1 MTTHQPDSH
10 YRPLTNAIPAWLG
23 KASPAKRQAFAA
35 ATPTPLPPASAAQRA
50 EFKRLSGVHW
60 AAQNA
65 VDNALKQVR
74 DARTFARTILEDAL
88 INQFGVDLDAQR
100 TCLRLYIPQNL
111 PWLPIASGA
120 ARTLTLSLL
129 DAALVNFDH
138 EQTLDNAF
146 EPASTFITEP
156 DANDQFVTLPAIRE
170 KISVARFAR
179 LCREL
184 DIGARYQRYLKDALG
199 LNEPVAGAALQLKV
213 EASQKAALRSA
224 LHLAQLRG
232 DIQPDFAQ
240 AVTALMDGRSAPRLG
255 DQTIR
260 LQTLS
265 VMQAPLTGILLFAA
279 DLEQARA
286 IPRLVAYIPDDPHAP
301 LKEYFSPLA
310 FKQALTQRLRD
321 ADYQAFFSRFV
332 AHEHR
337 GLFFSGLSQR
347 LARIKWNPP
356 QRGSGLAPWRKT
368 PTDDPKLQFAA
379 TPLSGDVWQALY
391 QQQVNKIL
399 NDARTTAVPTADVD
413 LKARWALW
421 DSFVNVASSILNAAL
436 FVVAPFIPGLGELM
450 LGYMAY
456 QLLDDVFE
464 GIVDWAEGLPQ
475 EAFGHLMSVLQAL
488 VQVGTFAA
496 GGTIGAAELRK
507 VLPQPVLDFID
518 RHKPVTLADGATRY
532 WKPDLAPYRQN
543 LDLPANLGIDHLGLH
558 QVRGE
563 SILPLDGHFYAVQ
576 RQVDGA
582 GYAIKHP
589 TRSDA
594 YRPRLRHNGAGS
606 WHTEL
611 EHPLQWD
618 RRTLLQRIGHR
629 AEGLGAA
636 DRELALSLSD
646 VPEGALRKMHFNSE
660 PLPPLLDDSLARLRI
675 DRSIQALIDRL
686 NSDDPAQYGQVDPQD
701 QLQLLTAFGDWPHA
715 RGLRFLNAAGE
726 TTWAFGD
733 QDAPVVQI
741 HEAQLTN
748 GELLKTVLESLSEEE
763 IRSHFGE
770 RASDPQLSLT
780 TRVKHLRKRL
790 ARIAERN
797 RAPLFDSRYGLL
809 QQSEA
814 PAVRQLLDSVP
825 TLPARCAERLID
837 HASGEELQALEERH
851 TPQRLAEQAEAAL
864 DALRLNRA
872 YEGLHLDAVQSLDSD
887 RLALNSL
894 RIQPGWSDQIRLE
907 LKHHSPDGPTWHRI
921 GAEDAP
927 LQRSLVRTE
936 TGRYAPHDAKG
947 ALSGETDL
955 YSAIL
960 GALPDAQREALNIQI
975 HQGLELRRL
984 LRQQAL
990 PRAELRQVLDAGTP
1004 PEPARKTLRLL
1015 GHDAGFHA
1023 LSPGQVLLERAQ
1035 QLFPGLGEPQLNDL
1049 LSHLHTQPGGAANQ
1063 LAALAGEYQQLESQL
1078 SIWQNEVQTH
1088 HPRSGALLTI
1098 RQRRYEQQNRRLVSD
1113 QLKRCWRRET
1123 DIDDYYE
1130 DSNRDG
1136 HRLRLGYPITGALP
1150 PLAANFDHVT
1160 FLSLTGS
1167 VDTHGAQAFLA
1178 QFTRLRHLE
1187 VKGIPLDDIPPSI
1200 NSQSALTHLIL
1211 SNCQIRLTEASHA
1224 RLAAMSRLK
1233 ALALHRNPL
1242 GRAPSVQGMPHL
1254 NALDLSE
1261 TGISQLP
1268 AGILNRPE
1276 LLAASLEGNQITE
1289 LPEALFELP
1298 AETSKRFDL
1307 SDNPLSPATLERVK
1321 RYFQQHDTY
1330 WEIDAPAADVRDA
1343 NLLFPALDRDKL
1355 NRLVYALPGDLEAG
1369 RREIARLVMELDTLQ
1384 QELDQWAQG
1393 ESLTGNER
1401 GRRLALRRLL
1411 ETSWRR
1417 YPQPNTHYFH
1427 ALTVPRSLIGELP
1440 ILSARFN
1447 HITSL
1452 LVEGD
1457 GTAVDLDGFLR
1468 SFPALQ
1474 TLEMSHTAL
1483 GDIPPSA
1490 LSMPRLT
1497 VMVLPRCSITLSA
1510 ASSRGLERMGH
1521 LQYLDLSHNPLGQ
1534 LPDFSQ
1540 VPGLASVLLKN
1551 TGLHELPAG
1560 LLGDFPRREVDLSD
1574 NALQTLPPAL
1584 FSLPAAN
1591 THALNLAGN
1600 PLSRASLEQIKSHY
1614 GQTLQYFNVQAP
1626 QPERLRAQAL
1636 YPSLEDHEADR
1647 FVFSLPGGLD
1657 DVAPTLA
1664 RLEAE
1669 YRQLSTD
1676 LQQWALNVPERHPVL
1691 DVPLDEPMRA
1701 REQLARDQ
1709 FKSLLEQ
1716 AWRRESPE
1724 DEESLDDQFTHALT
1738 LDVPI
1743 LGALPELSARLDHV
1757 TSFDLRGGGTV
1768 TAVDGT
1774 LQCFPKLQTL
1784 IINQCV
1790 LHDLPQAIFSMPK
1803 LANLDLSQCDI
1814 RLTAAGAR
1822 SFSDL
1827 PALEF
1832 LELSHNP
1839 LGNAPDVSGLNLLA
1853 SLHLHNCELRDPPNA
1868 VFRLPELYT
1877 LDLSNNQIRE
1887 IPADLLDRSTTYQDD
1902 SDLSGNPWSARSLGY
1917 LRQYYLRTGVD
1928 FQVPEATVDAE
1939 GEALQPPL
1947 PEPEPEPMEE

>member
-10 YRPLTNAIPAWLG
+10 YLPLKNAIPAWLG
-23 KASPAKRQAFAA
+23 KATAAKRQAFAV
-35 ATPTPLPPASAAQRA
+35 ATPTPLPTASAAQRA
-50 EFKRLSGVHW
+50 EFKRLSGAHW
-60 AAQNA
+60 TAQNA
-65 VDNALKQVR
+65 VDNALKQVQ
-74 DARTFARTILEDAL
+74 DARTFARPILEDAL

-100 TCLRLYIPQNL
+100 TCLRLYSPKNI

-120 ARTLTLSLL
+120 ARPWTISLL

-138 EQTLDNAF
+138 GQAQENGF

-156 DANDQFVTLPAIRE
+156 DANGQFVTLPAIRE

-240 AVTALMDGRSAPRLG
+240 VVTALMDGRSEPRLD

-286 IPRLVAYIPDDPHAP
+286 VPRLVAYIPNDPHAP
-301 LKEYFSPLA
+301 LKEYPSPLA
-310 FKQALTQRLRD
+310 FKQALTQRLRG

-347 LARIKWNPP
+347 LARIKWHPP
-356 QRGSGLAPWRKT
+356 QAGSGLAPWRKT
-368 PTDDPKLQFAA
+368 PTDDPKLQFSS
-379 TPLSGDVWQALY
+379 TSLSGDVWQTIY
-391 QQQVNKIL
+391 QQQINKIL
-399 NDARTTAVPTADVD
+399 NDARTTAVPTAAVD

-488 VQVGTFAA
+488 VQVGAFAA

-507 VLPQPVLDFID
+507 VLPQSVLDFVD
-518 RHKPVTLADGATRY
+518 RHTPVTLANGARRY

-543 LDLPANLGIDHLGLH
+543 IDLPANLGIDHLGLH

-576 RQVDGA
+576 RLANDA

-594 YRPRLRHNGAGS
+594 YMPRLRHNGAGS

-618 RRTLLQRIGHR
+618 CRTLLQRIGHR

-646 VPEGALRKMHFNSE
+646 VPEGALRKMHLNSE
-660 PLPPLLDDSLARLRI
+660 PVPPLLDDSLARLRI
-675 DRSIQALIDRL
+675 DRSIQTLIERL

-770 RASDPQLSLT
+770 RASDPRLSLE

-809 QQSEA
+809 QQTQA
-814 PAVRQLLDSVP
+814 PAVRQLLDTVP

-837 HASGEELQALEERH
+837 HASGEELQALEERR
-851 TPQRLAEQAEAAL
+851 TPERLADQAAQAL

-872 YEGLHLDAVQSLDSD
+872 YEGLHMDAVQSLDSD

-894 RIQPGWSDQIRLE
+894 RIQPGWSGRIRLE
-907 LKHHSPDGPTWHRI
+907 LKHRSPHSPSWHRI
-921 GAEDAP
+921 GPDDAP
-927 LQRSLVRTE
+927 LLRSLVRTE
-936 TGRYAPHDAKG
+936 AGRYVPHDEKG
-947 ALSGETDL
+947 PLSGETDL

-960 GALPDAQREALNIQI
+960 GALPDAHRDALGIQI
-975 HQGLELRRL
+975 HQAAELRER
-984 LRQQAL
+984 LRQHPL
-990 PRAELRQVLDAGTP
+990 PRAELRKVLENGTP
-1004 PEPARKTLRLL
+1004 RPPRRVTMRLL
-1015 GHDAGFHA
+1015 GQDAGF
-1023 LSPGQVLLERAQ
+1023 SRQVTAHVLMERAQ
-1035 QLFPGLGEPQLNDL
+1035 RLFPGLGEPQLNDL
-1049 LSHLHTQPGGAANQ
+1049 LAHLNTQPGGAANQ
-1063 LAALAGEYQQLESQL
+1063 LAALAAEYQQLEHQL
-1078 SIWQNEVQTH
+1078 GTWQNEVQTH
-1088 HPRSGALLTI
+1088 HPRSGALLTT
-1098 RQRRYEQQNRRLVSD
+1098 RQRRYEQQNRRLISD
-1113 QLKRCWRRET
+1113 QFKRCWRRET

-1130 DSNRDG
+1130 DPNRDG
-1136 HRLRLGYPITGALP
+1136 HRLRLDYPITGALP
-1150 PLAANFDHVT
+1150 RLGANFDHVT

-1167 VDTHGAQAFLA
+1167 VDTHGAQGFLGH
-1178 QFTRLRHLE
+1178 FTRLRHLE
-1187 VKGIPLDDIPPSI
+1187 VKGIPLGDIPPSI
-1200 NSQSALTHLIL
+1200 NSQSALNNLIL
-1211 SNCQIRLTEASHA
+1211 SNCQIRLTEASHT
-1224 RLAAMSRLK
+1224 RLAAMSQLQT
-1233 ALALHRNPL
+1233 LVLHSNPL
-1242 GRAPSVQGMPHL
+1242 GRAPSVQGMPRL

-1261 TGISQLP
+1261 TGIGQLP
-1268 AGILNRPE
+1268 AGILDRPQ
-1276 LLAASLEGNQITE
+1276 LLAALLGDNQITE
-1289 LPEALFELP
+1289 LPDALFELP
-1298 AETSKRFDL
+1298 AETSKKFDL
-1307 SDNPLSPATLERVK
+1307 SGNPLSSATLERVK
-1321 RYFQQHDTY
+1321 AYFQRHDTY
-1330 WEIDAPAADVRDA
+1330 WEIDAPAVDTRDA
-1343 NLLFPALDRDKL
+1343 NLLFPAMDHDEL
-1355 NRLVYALPGDLEAG
+1355 NRLVYALPGDIEAG
-1369 RREIARLVMELDTLQ
+1369 RRELARLAQELDTLQ
-1384 QELDQWAQG
+1384 QQLDEWARG
-1393 ESLTGNER
+1393 DSLAAAEH
-1401 GRRLALRRLL
+1401 GRRQALRRVL
-1411 ETSWRR
+1411 EASWRR
-1417 YPQPNTHYFH
+1417 YPQPNTHH
-1427 ALTVPRSLIGELP
+1427 VHVLRIPRSVAGDLP
-1440 ILSARFN
+1440 SLNARFN
-1447 HITSL
+1447 HITTL
-1452 LVEGD
+1452 FVEGD
-1457 GTAVDLDGFLR
+1457 GTAAQVDRFLH
-1468 SFPALQ
+1468 SFPALEI
-1474 TLEMSHTAL
+1474 LEMSHTPL
-1483 GDIPPSA
+1483 GDIPPTA
-1490 LSMPRLT
+1490 LAMPQLT
-1497 VMVLPRCSITLSA
+1497 FLVLPRCSITLTA
-1510 ASSRGLERMGH
+1510 ASRSGLERMAQ
-1521 LQYLDLSHNPLGQ
+1521 LQYLDLKHNPLGE

-1540 VPGLASVLLKN
+1540 LPGVATVLLKD
-1551 TGLHELPAG
+1551 TGLSELPDS
-1560 LLGDFPRREVDLSD
+1560 LFGDFARREVDLSD
-1574 NALQTLPPAL
+1574 NALHTLPQAL
-1584 FSLPAAN
+1584 FNLPSTSA
-1591 THALNLAGN
+1591 HAFNLAGN

-1614 GQTLQYFNVQAP
+1614 RRTFQHFNVAAP
-1626 QPERLRAQAL
+1626 LADRTRAQAL
-1636 YPSLEDHEADR
+1636 YPRLLEQEADR
-1647 FVFSLPGGLD
+1647 FIFSLPGDLD
-1657 DVAPTLA
+1657 AVAPTLT

-1669 YRQLSTD
+1669 YQQLTID
-1676 LQQWALNVPERHPVL
+1676 LQRWANVPERHPIT
-1691 DVPLDEPMRA
+1691 DEPLDEATRA
-1701 REQLARDQ
+1701 REQLARDE
-1709 FKSLLEQ
+1709 FKSLMEQ

-1724 DEESLDDQFTHALT
+1724 DEESMDDAVTHALT
-1738 LDVPI
+1738 FDVPI
-1743 LGALPELSARLDHV
+1743 MGALPELSARLDHV
-1757 TSFDLRGGGTV
+1757 SSFELRGGGTV

-1774 LQCFPKLQTL
+1774 LQCFTQLQSL
-1784 IINQCV
+1784 FINQCAV
-1790 LHDLPQAIFSMPK
+1790 HEVPQSIFSMPR
-1803 LANLDLSQCDI
+1803 LSNLDLSQCDI
-1814 RLTAAGAR
+1814 RLTVASAS
-1822 SFSDL
+1822 SFRDL
-1827 PALEF
+1827 HALEF

-1839 LGNAPDVSGLNLLA
+1839 LGNAPDVSGLNQLV
-1853 SLHLHNCELRDPPNA
+1853 SLHLHDCELRELPHA
-1868 VFRLPELYT
+1868 VFQLPQLYT
-1877 LDLSNNQIRE
+1877 LDLSNNLISE
-1887 IPADLLDRSTTYQDD
+1887 LPADPFERAEAYQED
-1902 SDLSGNPWSARSLGY
+1902 SDLSGNPWSSNSLDY
-1917 LRQYYLRTGVD
+1917 LRQYFQRTGVD

-1939 GEALQPPL
+1939 GQVLQPPF
-1947 PEPEPEPMEE
+1947 PDPMEE

>member
-1 MTTHQPDSH
+1 MTSLQPDSH
-10 YRPLTNAIPAWLG
+10 YLPLTHAIPAWLG
-23 KASPAKRQAFAA
+23 KATAAKRQAFAA
-35 ATPTPLPPASAAQRA
+35 ATPTPLPSASAAQRA
-50 EFKRLSGVHW
+50 EFKRLSGAHW

-65 VDNALKQVR
+65 VDNALKQVQ
-74 DARTFARTILEDAL
+74 DARTFAQPILEDAL
-88 INQFGVDLDAQR
+88 LTQFGVDLDAQR
-100 TCLRLYIPQNL
+100 TCLRLYTPKNL

-138 EQTLDNAF
+138 RQTLENAY

-156 DANDQFVTLPAIRE
+156 DANDQFVTLPAIRD

-184 DIGARYQRYLKDALG
+184 DIGARYQRYLNDALG

-232 DIQPDFAQ
+232 EIQHDFAQ
-240 AVTALMDGRSAPRLG
+240 VISALMEGGAQQRL
-255 DQTIR
+255 DEQTVR

-279 DLEQARA
+279 DLDQARA
-286 IPRLVAYIPDDPHAP
+286 VPRLVAYIPDDPHAP
-301 LKEYFSPLA
+301 LKEYPSPLA

-321 ADYQAFFSRFV
+321 ADYQVFFSRFV

-337 GLFFSGLSQR
+337 GLFFSGLGQR
-347 LARIKWNPP
+347 LARIQWHPP

-379 TPLSGDVWQALY
+379 TPLSGDVWQTLY
-391 QQQVNKIL
+391 QQQINKIL
-399 NDARTTAVPTADVD
+399 NDARTTAVPTAAVD

-421 DSFVNVASSILNAAL
+421 DSFVDVASSILNAAL

-488 VQVGTFAA
+488 VQVGAFAA

-518 RHKPVTLADGATRY
+518 RHTPVTLAKGGRRY
-532 WKPDLAPYRQN
+532 WKPDLAPYRQTI
-543 LDLPANLGIDHLGLH
+543 DLPANLGIDHLGLH

-563 SILPLDGHFYAVQ
+563 SILPLDGHLYAVQ
-576 RQVDGA
+576 RQAEGA

-589 TRSDA
+589 TRTDA
-594 YRPRLRHNGAGS
+594 YTPRLRHNGAGS

-611 EHPLQWD
+611 ERPLQWD

-629 AEGLGAA
+629 AEGLSPA

-646 VPEGALRKMHFNSE
+646 VPEGALRKMHHHSE
-660 PLPPLLDDSLARLRI
+660 PVPPLLDDSLARLRI
-675 DRSIQALIDRL
+675 DRSIQTLIERL
-686 NSDDPAQYGQVDPQD
+686 NSDEPAQYGQVDPQD
-701 QLQLLTAFGDWPHA
+701 QLQLLTGFGDWPHA
-715 RGLRFLNAAGE
+715 RGLRFLNAAGD

-733 QDAPVVQI
+733 QSAPVVQI

-748 GELLKTVLESLSEEE
+748 GELLKTVLQSLTEEE

-770 RASDPQLSLT
+770 RASDPQLSLE

-797 RAPLFDSRYGLL
+797 REPLFHSRYGLL
-809 QQSEA
+809 QQSQA
-814 PAVRQLLDSVP
+814 PAVQQLLDSVP
-825 TLPARCAERLID
+825 SLPARCAERLID
-837 HASGEELQALEERH
+837 HASGEELQALEERR
-851 TPQRLAEQAEAAL
+851 TPRRLVEQAEAAL
-864 DALRLNRA
+864 EALRLNRA
-872 YEGLHLDAVQSLDSD
+872 YEGLHMDAVQSLDSD

-894 RIQPGWSDQIRLE
+894 RIQPGWSDQIQLE
-907 LKHHSPDGPTWHRI
+907 LKHHSPDTPSWHRI
-921 GAEDAP
+921 GPEDAP
-927 LQRSLVRTE
+927 LRRSLVRTE
-936 TGRYAPHDAKG
+936 AGRYVPHDAKG

-960 GALPDAQREALNIQI
+960 GALPDAQREALDIQI
-975 HQGLELRRL
+975 HQGVELRRR

-990 PRAELRQVLDAGTP
+990 PRAELRQLLDAGTP
-1004 PEPARKTLRLL
+1004 PEPARETLRLL
-1015 GHDAGFHA
+1015 GQDAGFDA
-1023 LSPGQVLLERAQ
+1023 QPPGQILLERAQ

-1063 LAALAGEYQQLESQL
+1063 LAALAAEYQRLESQL
-1078 SIWQNEVQTH
+1078 SIWQNEMQTR
-1088 HPRSGALLTI
+1088 HPRTGALLTI
-1098 RQRRYEQQNRRLVSD
+1098 RQRRYEQQNRRLLSD

-1130 DSNRDG
+1130 DPNRDG
-1136 HRLRLGYPITGALP
+1136 HRLRLDYPVTGALP
-1150 PLAANFDHVT
+1150 PLAANFEHVT
-1160 FLSLTGS
+1160 FLSLSGN
-1167 VDTHGAQAFLA
+1167 VDTQGAQAFLA
-1178 QFTRLRHLE
+1178 HFSRLRHLE
-1187 VKGIPLDDIPPSI
+1187 VKGIALDDIPPSV

-1211 SNCQIRLTEASHA
+1211 SNCQLRLTEASHA
-1224 RLAAMSRLK
+1224 RLAAMSRLQT
-1233 ALALHRNPL
+1233 LVLHRNPL

-1268 AGILNRPE
+1268 AGILDRPQ
-1276 LLAASLEGNQITE
+1276 LLAALLGDNQMTE
-1289 LPEALFELP
+1289 LPDAVFELP
-1298 AETSKRFDL
+1298 AETSKKFDL
-1307 SDNPLSPATLERVK
+1307 SGNPLSSATLEHVK

-1343 NLLFPALDRDKL
+1343 NLLFPALDRDEL
-1355 NRLVYALPGDLEAG
+1355 NRQVYALPGDLEAG
-1369 RREIARLVMELDTLQ
+1369 RRELARLAMELDTLQ

-1401 GRRLALRRLL
+1401 GRRLALRRWL
-1411 ETSWRR
+1411 EASWRR

-1427 ALTVPRSLIGELP
+1427 ALTIPRSLIGELP
-1440 ILSARFN
+1440 NLSARFN

-1452 LVEGD
+1452 RVEGD
-1457 GTAVDLDGFLR
+1457 ATAVALDGFLR
-1468 SFPALQ
+1468 SFPALEV
-1474 TLEMSHTAL
+1474 LEVSYTPL
-1483 GDIPPSA
+1483 GDIPPT
-1490 LSMPRLT
+1490 LLTLPRLT
-1497 VMVLPRCSITLSA
+1497 FMALPRCSITLSA
-1510 ASSRGLERMGH
+1510 ASRNGLERMAS
-1521 LQYLDLSHNPLGQ
+1521 LQYLNLNHNPLGQ

-1540 VPGLASVLLKN
+1540 VPGLATVLLKD
-1551 TGLHELPAG
+1551 TGLSELPAG
-1560 LLGDFPRREVDLSD
+1560 LLGHFPRREVDLSD
-1574 NALQTLPPAL
+1574 NALHTLPPAL
-1584 FSLPAAN
+1584 FSLPPAS
-1591 THALNLAGN
+1591 TDALNLAGN

-1614 GQTLQYFNVQAP
+1614 GQTLQHFNVEAP
-1626 QPERLRAQAL
+1626 QPDRLRAQAL
-1636 YPSLEDHEADR
+1636 YPSLTDHEADR
-1647 FVFSLPGGLD
+1647 FVFSLPGDLAA
-1657 DVAPTLA
+1657 VAPTLA

-1669 YRQLSTD
+1669 YQQLSTD

-1716 AWRRESPE
+1716 AWRRESPV
-1724 DEESLDDQFTHALT
+1724 DEESLDDRPTHALT

-1757 TSFDLRGGGTV
+1757 TSFELRGGGTV

-1774 LQCFPKLQTL
+1774 LRCFPKLQTL

-1790 LHDLPQAIFSMPK
+1790 LPDLPHAIFSMPR
-1803 LANLDLSQCDI
+1803 LANLDLSQCEL
-1814 RLTAAGAR
+1814 RLTSASAR
-1822 SFSDL
+1822 SFSDV
-1827 PALEF
+1827 PTLEF

-1839 LGNAPDVSGLNLLA
+1839 LGNAPDVSGLTLLA
-1853 SLHLHNCELRDPPNA
+1853 SLHLHNCELRDLPNGL
-1868 VFRLPELYT
+1868 FQLPELYT
-1877 LDLSNNQIRE
+1877 LDLSNNQLSE
-1887 IPADLLDRSTTYQDD
+1887 IPADLLDRHTTYQDD
-1902 SDLSGNPWSARSLGY
+1902 SDLSGNPWSVSSLGY
-1917 LRQYYLRTGVD
+1917 LRQYYQRTGVD
-1928 FQVPEATVDAE
+1928 FQVPEATVGAE

-1947 PEPEPEPMEE
+1947 PEPMEE